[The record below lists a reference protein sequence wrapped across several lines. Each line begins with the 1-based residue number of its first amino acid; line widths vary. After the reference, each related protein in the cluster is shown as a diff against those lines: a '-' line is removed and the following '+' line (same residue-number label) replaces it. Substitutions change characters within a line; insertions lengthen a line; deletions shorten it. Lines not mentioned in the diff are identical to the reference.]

1 MFDIGFWEILLILIL
16 ALVVIGPQRLP
27 RAARTLGLWVG
38 KARRYVEG
46 VKGEMEQEFDIT
58 EFKRVIHNQEV
69 QLKELQQK
77 INRPA
82 SEHADEL
89 LAPKEPTHAIEDEPH
104 VENEAAGT
112 EDDADSRKDKPE

>member
-1 MFDIGFWEILLILIL
+1 MFDIGFWEILLILVL
-16 ALVVIGPQRLP
+16 ALVVIGPERLP
-27 RAARTLGLWVG
+27 GAARTLGLWVG

-46 VKGEMEQEFDIT
+46 VKGEMEQEFDIS

-82 SEHADEL
+82 SVHADEL
-89 LAPKEPTHAIEDEPH
+89 LAPKEPTHDIKEEPH
-104 VENEAAGT
+104 VEKESSVAESN
-112 EDDADSRKDKPE
+112 ADNHKDKPE